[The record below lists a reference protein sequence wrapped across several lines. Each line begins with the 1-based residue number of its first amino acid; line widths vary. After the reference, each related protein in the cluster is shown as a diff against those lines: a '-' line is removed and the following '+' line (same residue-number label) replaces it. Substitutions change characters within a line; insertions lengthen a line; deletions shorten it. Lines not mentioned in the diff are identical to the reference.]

1 MKRYF
6 LLMLLFSL
14 SCYSQEWIIIDI
26 LEQSKKELI
35 YKIDNGDEVKRETV
49 KNPSIVR
56 LINEYQALGYQLKSV
71 TQGVELELSG
81 NLPVFNNQN
90 NFAVTNLN
98 FFNNNRVMLWFEK
111 GKEQWS
117 MFSHFNNGGLLST
130 NNL

>member
-14 SCYSQEWIIIDI
+14 SCYSQAWIIIDI

-35 YKIDNGDEVKRETV
+35 YKIDNGDEVKRETA
-49 KNPSIVR
+49 KHPSIVR

-111 GKEQWS
+111 VEE
-117 MFSHFNNGGLLST
+117 H
-130 NNL
+130 

>member
-111 GKEQWS
+111 VEEYWS
-117 MFSHFNNGGLLST
+117 MFSHFNNGGLLS
-130 NNL
+130 NKNL

>member
-1 MKRYF
+1 MKGYF
-6 LLMLLFSL
+6 LLMLLFPL

-35 YKIDNGDEVKRETV
+35 YKIDNGNEVKRETV

-98 FFNNNRVMLWFEK
+98 LFNNNRVMLWFEK
-111 GKEQWS
+111 GEEQWY
-117 MFSHFNNGGLLST
+117 MFSHFNDCGIFST
-130 NNL
+130 KN

>member
-56 LINEYQALGYQLKSV
+56 LINEYQSLGYQLKSV

-81 NLPVFNNQN
+81 NLPVLNNQN

-111 GKEQWS
+111 VEEHWS
-117 MFSHFNNGGLLST
+117 MLSHFNNGGLLST